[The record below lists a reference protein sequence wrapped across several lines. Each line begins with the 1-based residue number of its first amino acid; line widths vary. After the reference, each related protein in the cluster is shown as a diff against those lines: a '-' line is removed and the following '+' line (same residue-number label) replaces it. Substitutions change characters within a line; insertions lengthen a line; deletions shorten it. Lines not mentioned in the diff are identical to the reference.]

1 MIDEGTT
8 DLDSLHDDDAV
19 ETNETANETTGTTEG
34 TPEATATEETTTEP
48 SATTES
54 TETAEATTETPE
66 TLEGV
71 EGLDR
76 NNMNEVDDSTPGI
89 EQFLSKYG
97 VVGGMISF
105 EDGESKHF
113 NDLTE
118 SEKFNILQ
126 DLSETTS
133 QDLEAQYGLD
143 EEEVGLINWLREQNR
158 PLQESIEELA
168 QARVEQILAFNE
180 SGSTDFSAMADDAI
194 MMRWLKETDP
204 EASEEDLAEELTRQK
219 ESKLYEKNINRLRE
233 QFTAQQAEVEK
244 QAQAEQEQE
253 MFNALEE
260 QRTVIVDAVQD
271 INEVAGFEVSDED
284 KNVILKDL
292 LETNEYGDSLFMEEV
307 FSDPKTLFKA
317 AWMYKNGEAYIDNLE
332 QYYKKAIAKAYQD
345 GKSQAIN
352 GMPSRPVSGSVEP
365 TQPQT
370 KDSEPIRKENFVNL
384 DDLHSDF

>member
-1 MIDEGTT
+1 MINEGTT

-19 ETNETANETTGTTEG
+19 EINGTANETTEI
-34 TPEATATEETTTEP
+34 TPEATATEETNTE
-48 SATTES
+48 SSSTTES
-54 TETAEATTETPE
+54 TEATTE

-76 NNMNEVDDSTPGI
+76 NNINEVDDSTPGI

-97 VVGGMISF
+97 VVGGMIAF
-105 EDGESKHF
+105 EDGETKHF

-118 SEKFNILQ
+118 SEKFNVLQ
-126 DLSETTS
+126 DLSQTTS
-133 QDLEAQYGLD
+133 QDIESQYGLD

-180 SGSTDFSAMADDAI
+180 SGSTDFSAMTDDSI

-219 ESKLYEKNINRLRE
+219 ESKLYEKNVNRLRE
-233 QFTAQQAEVEK
+233 QFTAQQIEIERQL
-244 QAQAEQEQE
+244 QAQQEQE

-260 QRTVIVDAVQD
+260 QRITIVNAVQD
-271 INEVAGFEVSDED
+271 ITEVAGFEVSDED
-284 KNVILKDL
+284 KNTILKDL

-317 AWMYKNGEAYIDNLE
+317 AWMYKNGETYIDNLE

-345 GKSQAIN
+345 GKSQAIS

-365 TQPQT
+365 NQPQN
-370 KDSEPIRKENFVNL
+370 KDNEPIRKENFVNL